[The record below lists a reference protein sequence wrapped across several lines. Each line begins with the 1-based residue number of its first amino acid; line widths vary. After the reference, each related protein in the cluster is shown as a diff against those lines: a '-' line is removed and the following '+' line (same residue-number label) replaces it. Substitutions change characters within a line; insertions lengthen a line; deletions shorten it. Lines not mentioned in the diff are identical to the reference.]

1 MAKRKKVDGATGTM
15 AVETPDEA
23 RDESRDIAGEERS
36 EALDMAIA
44 ERAYQIYRE
53 RGGTDGRA
61 LDDWLQ
67 AEDELS
73 RRRVSAGKQRRG

>member
-1 MAKRKKVDGATGTM
+1 MAKRKKVDGATGTT

-73 RRRVSAGKQRRG
+73 RRRVSAGKQGRG